1 MKNINVVFL
10 GGSITWGA
18 GADNYEDSWAFR
30 TGEYLK
36 EMFYGRNV
44 NCYNVGIS
52 GTGSRLGVF
61 RLQEQVLALNPDIL
75 FYEFAVNDYWESV
88 ANENDILAAMEYNIR
103 MLMKQNPSIR
113 IILILSARKG
123 YETAAPT
130 HRKIAAHYGLPVID
144 CQAAVKCRLKDNLD
158 RWNELLAD
166 DVHPSSEGHALYFE
180 TIRQYLEENRST
192 VFLKDLILPEPLV
205 EQVYYQPVIADAQEC
220 LAGQPGWQLAEYED
234 CKRSDA
240 ANVNEMMLA
249 EEPGTTAAFDF
260 VGSTFGIYHLVR
272 SDCGRLEIQI
282 DGRPKETLEC
292 YYNCGGDF
300 VSFYN
305 KYRLPF
311 GKHHVSL
318 KISEER
324 HPAAT
329 GYKVGITGFLI
340 D

>member
-18 GADNYEDSWAFR
+18 GADEYEDSWAYR

-36 EMFYGRNV
+36 EIFFGRKV

-61 RLQEQVLALNPDIL
+61 RLEEQVLSLEPDIL
-75 FYEFAVNDYWESV
+75 FYEFAVNDLWESV
-88 ANENDILAAMEYNIR
+88 ANENDVLAAMEYNIR
-103 MLMKQNPSIR
+103 TLIKYNPDIR
-113 IILILSARKG
+113 IIIVLSARKG
-123 YETAAPT
+123 FETAAAT

-144 CQAAVKCRLKDNLD
+144 CQAAVKCLVKDNMD
-158 RWNELLAD
+158 RWSELLAD
-166 DVHPSSEGHALYFE
+166 DVRPSSAGHALYFE
-180 TIRQYLEENRST
+180 TIRQYLEENHST
-192 VFLKDLILPEPLV
+192 VFLKELTLPEPLV
-205 EQVYYQPVIADAQEC
+205 EQAYYQPVIADAREV
-220 LAGQPGWQLAEYED
+220 LAGQAGWKEAAYED
-234 CKRSDA
+234 CKRSEA
-240 ANVNEMMLA
+240 ANVHQMLLA
-249 EEPGTTAAFDF
+249 EEPGVTAEFDF
-260 VGSTFGIYHLVR
+260 VGGTFGIYHLVR

-282 DGRPKETLEC
+282 DDRPKETLEC

-311 GKHHVSL
+311 GKHHVL
-318 KISEER
+318 LEISRER

-329 GYKVGITGFLI
+329 GNKVGITGFLI